1 MGYSVSAEAA
11 QAGTAMA
18 NIVNKAHTPPAQR
31 RRDLAM
37 LNPN

>member
-18 NIVNKAHTPPAQR
+18 NIVNKAHTILHAIGPE
-31 RRDLAM
+31 
-37 LNPN
+37 LN